1 MRFILVYK
9 RSSGV
14 RSELHLPDT
23 RMLWRRKKKKRKKK
37 SYSLPPQLLIGIYVH
52 LWTQILGLEFKDCG
66 EGSCVFFVTFC
77 SRGGFHEQQTKAG
90 QASGLR
96 LCFACL
102 ILLLVFPF

>member
-1 MRFILVYK
+1 M
-9 RSSGV
+9 

-23 RMLWRRKKKKRKKK
+23 RMLWRRKKIKKKKK

-52 LWTQILGLEFKDCG
+52 LWTQCWGWNLKVVER
-66 EGSCVFFVTFC
+66 EVFFLLFCFLVTFC
-77 SRGGFHEQQTKAG
+77 SRGDFHEQQTKAG

-102 ILLLVFPF
+102 ILLLVFPL